1 MTLNVLEI
9 ACKSHQQACLHVRR
23 IWLVM
28 IATQIPEF
36 FSYCW
41 LDVLWVPMSIPR
53 TGNPTIS
60 LNKMFL
66 RRRFRAT
73 LVSAQPRTL
82 DLPPVL
88 GIAPLTNRGSEDQ
101 KTQLVSRARRGK
113 RRGF

>member
-9 ACKSHQQACLHVRR
+9 ACISHQRACLRVRR

-41 LDVLWVPMSIPR
+41 LDVRWVPMSIPR

-66 RRRFRAT
+66 HRHFRASQAAVN
-73 LVSAQPRTL
+73 LVSKKTL
-82 DLPPVL
+82 L
-88 GIAPLTNRGSEDQ
+88 S
-101 KTQLVSRARRGK
+101 
-113 RRGF
+113 